1 MNVRQASI
9 RWLGLL
15 GVLGVVGWVG
25 AHASSA
31 SVVTSDFSLDPRL
44 ESELWCAEPQVV
56 DPVGLAFAA
65 DGTAYVAEC
74 RDYPYGAGPSG
85 RPGSTVRRLS
95 DTDGDGRPDRS
106 TLFATDLSYATS
118 VLPWRDGVLALAPPE
133 IVFLQD
139 VDGDGRADRRTVVLR
154 GLGLGVSDSLANSLR
169 YHLDGR
175 VHVANGG
182 NGGRLTSPLREGP
195 PVTLGDHDFAFDP
208 DTGEV
213 ELTAKTGGGFGLVFD
228 AWGRGFTTYN
238 IDHIQHRFLPLSH
251 ARRNPGFPA
260 VSITGSISD
269 HGEMAR
275 IFPIAEPETRPNHP
289 EQAGHFSAAG
299 GMGLCESPIFPRD
312 LQGSVFVCDVV
323 GHLVHRDVIR
333 PEGPVF
339 RASRAFEDS
348 DREFLA
354 SRDPAF
360 RPVALETGPD
370 GALYLLD
377 MQREVIE
384 HPDYIPQKVRATL
397 DLRAGQ
403 DRGRIHRITP
413 RGGASCRIPRLAA
426 MTPARWVDHL
436 ADPNPWVRLTAQRLL
451 QERRALETAPALRR
465 LATSKASAEG
475 RLHALATLRLFGAL
489 RPADVLVGLSDP
501 HPGVRENALRWA
513 EPWLASEAG
522 LQARVLELSRDAL
535 PRIRFQAAQS
545 LAAVGT
551 PASVEALAA
560 LYWRDASSPW
570 TRRAILGSLR
580 PGEATRVLQRLS
592 ELARIDSFAESL
604 HRDSGSVAD
613 PRVDAL
619 RDLADSVAVQAFAT
633 PAVLGESLA
642 LLASLQD
649 TPSLRTPLLEG
660 LESGL
665 ARSGRVPPMPEAAY
679 RAVVDLAARPDQP
692 EWIPALRLLRRFGVP
707 ADPAVKRV
715 LAEAF
720 QAATNTALPVAVR
733 LSRIRALELA
743 EPSPAWLEDLSRR
756 LGSPLEEP
764 EVQTAAFDVLE
775 RLQPPGLGR
784 WLVARWSE
792 LPPSLRGR
800 AGRLLAE
807 RRALHLDLI
816 EAVESG
822 TIRVGEL
829 NLDLE
834 QRRRLLRG
842 GPPEVRT
849 RAARLWSDEEYSNR
863 SRVVE
868 DWLGRL
874 PPAGDAARGR
884 AVFEA
889 ACAHCH
895 RVGNV
900 GMKVGPELAGSAHRS
915 VEDLLSNILDP
926 NMAMNPAF
934 VAYQAETVDGETLTG
949 LLETQRGDSVML
961 RQAGEQTVVLPR
973 ARIRSL
979 RSTGLSLMPEGLEAG
994 RSPQELRDLIAFIRG
1009 EPPLP
1014 SAGSVSGER

>member
-1 MNVRQASI
+1 MLAIGS
-9 RWLGLL
+9 LGLA
-15 GVLGVVGWVG
+15 GVIG
-25 AHASSA
+25 AESPPVAPG
-31 SVVTSDFSLDPRL
+31 TDGFTLDPRL
-44 ESELWCAEPQVV
+44 ASEIWCAEPQVV

-65 DGTAYVAEC
+65 DGVAYVAEC
-74 RDYPYGAGPSG
+74 RDYPYGADASG
-85 RPGSTVRRLS
+85 RPGSTVRRLA

-106 TLFATDLSYATS
+106 TVFASDLSYATS

-139 VDGDGRADRRTVVLR
+139 TDGDGRADRRTVVLR

-195 PVTLGDHDFAFDP
+195 PVVLGDHDFAFDP

-213 ELTAKTGGGFGLVFD
+213 ELTARTGGGFGLVFD

-238 IDHIQHRFLPLSH
+238 IDHIQHRFLPLAH

-260 VSITGSISD
+260 VAITGSISD
-269 HGEMAR
+269 HGDMAR
-275 IFPIAEPETRPNHP
+275 IFPISEPETRPNHP

-312 LQGSVFVCDVV
+312 LQGSIFVCDVV

-333 PEGPVF
+333 PDGPVF

-354 SRDPAF
+354 SRDPSF

-384 HPDYIPQKVRATL
+384 HPDYIPQKVRASL

-413 RGGASCRIPRLAA
+413 RGGAPRRFPRLSA
-426 MTPARWVDHL
+426 MTPAQWVRHL
-436 ADPNPWVRLTAQRLL
+436 GDPNPWVRLTAQRLL
-451 QERRALETAPALRR
+451 QERQARETAPALRR
-465 LATSKASAEG
+465 LAISKVRPEG
-475 RLHALATLRLFGAL
+475 RLHALATLRVLGVLQPSDLLTAL
-489 RPADVLVGLSDP
+489 ADP
-501 HPGVRENALRWA
+501 HPGVRENALRWS
-513 EPWLASEAG
+513 EPWLASEAP

-535 PRIRFQAAQS
+535 PRVRFQAAQS

-551 PASVEALAA
+551 PASVDALAA

-570 TRRAILGSLR
+570 TRRAVLGSLR
-580 PGEATRVLQRLS
+580 PGEVGPVLRRLAVVS
-592 ELARIDSFAESL
+592 PRGGADSDGRLAA
-604 HRDSGSVAD
+604 
-613 PRVDAL
+613 AL
-619 RDLADSVAVQAFAT
+619 QDLAESVAVQATSA
-633 PAVLGESLA
+633 PADLGVA
-642 LLASLQD
+642 LELLELLQD
-649 TPSLRTPLLEG
+649 APALRGPLLEG

-665 ARSGRVPPMPEAAY
+665 ARSGKVPPVSPTAL
-679 RAVVDLAARPDQP
+679 RAVTALAARPEAP
-692 EWIPALRLLRRFGVP
+692 EWIPALRLMRRLRAPSDPGVDR
-707 ADPAVKRV
+707 A

-720 QAATNTALPVAVR
+720 QAATNAALPVTLRLPRLRAMELSEPPAIWLEG
-733 LSRIRALELA
+733 LSRL
-743 EPSPAWLEDLSRR
+743 
-756 LGSPLEEP
+756 LGAPHEET

-775 RLQPPGLGR
+775 RLQPPRLGR
-784 WLVARWSE
+784 WLVDRWSG
-792 LPPSLRGR
+792 LPPTLRGR

-807 RRALHLDLI
+807 RRALHGDLLD
-816 EAVESG
+816 AVESG

-842 GPPEVRT
+842 GPVEIRA

-863 SRVVE
+863 SKVVDE
-868 DWLGRL
+868 WLAKL
-874 PPAGDAARGR
+874 PAGGDASRGR
-884 AVFEA
+884 RVFETS
-889 ACAHCH
+889 CASCH
-895 RVGNV
+895 RVGEV
-900 GMKVGPELAGSAHRS
+900 GMRVGPELAGSAHRS

-934 VAYQAETVDGETLTG
+934 VAYQVETVDDETITG
-949 LLETQRGDSVML
+949 LLEAQRGDSVTL
-961 RQAGEQTVVLPR
+961 RQAGEQRVVVPR
-973 ARIRSL
+973 TRIRSL

-1009 EPPLP
+1009 EA
-1014 SAGSVSGER
+1014 AGRPVDAAAGAR